1 MPFLDLGGL
10 TLALGLMT
18 FLAAGTVKGTLG
30 IGLPLVAVP
39 LLATV
44 LDLPTAVALMVVPV
58 LASNIV
64 QALQGK
70 QKIATFR
77 RFFPLLLTLIPGTII
92 AAQFLSSVNLRT
104 GSLVLGVIVVLF
116 SLSQLVR
123 FDFEINKTQERYLN
137 PIVGLVAGFLGG
149 LSNLFG
155 PPLIMYLV
163 TLKLEKDDFVTTI
176 GLLFVIAATTFY
188 ATLATVGILSV
199 ENAAGSLVAAIPVMA
214 GVFIGSRLRDRIH
227 QKTFERVLMVV
238 LIVVGLNLI
247 RRGWFG

>member
-58 LASNIV
+58 LTSNII

-77 RFFPLLLTLIPGTII
+77 RFFPLLLTLIPSTII

-123 FDFEINKTQERYLN
+123 FNFEINKTQERYLN
-137 PIVGLVAGFLGG
+137 PVVGLVAGFLGG
-149 LSNLFG
+149 VSNLFG

-176 GLLFVIAATTFY
+176 GLLFVIAAATFY
-188 ATLATVGILSV
+188 TTLATAGILSL
-199 ENAAGSLVAAIPVMA
+199 ENAVGSLVAAIPVMA
-214 GVFIGSRLRDRIH
+214 GVFIGTRLRNRIN
-227 QKTFERVLMVV
+227 QKTFERVLLVI

-247 RRGWFG
+247 RRGWLG

>member
-1 MPFLDLGGL
+1 MPFIDLGGL
-10 TLALGLMT
+10 TLALGLLT

-44 LDLPTAVALMVVPV
+44 FDLPTAVALMVVPV
-58 LASNIV
+58 LASNII
-64 QALQGK
+64 QALKGK
-70 QKIATFR
+70 RKIATFR
-77 RFFPLLLTLIPGTII
+77 RFLPLLLTLIPGTVI

-116 SLSQLVR
+116 SLFQLVR
-123 FDFEINKTQERYLN
+123 FDFEVNKKHERYLN
-137 PIVGLVAGFLGG
+137 PIVGLFAGFLGG

-176 GLLFVIAATTFY
+176 GFLFVIAAATLYT
-188 ATLATVGILSV
+188 TLATVGILSL
-199 ENAAGSLVAAIPVMA
+199 ENATASLVAAIPVMA
-214 GVFIGSRLRDRIH
+214 GVFIGTRLRDRIH
-227 QKTFERVLMVV
+227 QKTFERALMIV
-238 LIVVGLNLI
+238 LIFVGLNLI
-247 RRGWFG
+247 RRGWLG

>member
-1 MPFLDLGGL
+1 MSFLELGGL
-10 TLALGLMT
+10 TLALGLLT

-58 LASNIV
+58 LTSNII

-70 QKIATFR
+70 RKIETLK
-77 RFFPLLLTLIPGTII
+77 RFFPLLLTLVPGAIV
-92 AAQFLSSVNLRT
+92 AAQFLSSVDLRT

-116 SLSQLVR
+116 SLSQLFR
-123 FDFEINKTQERYLN
+123 FQFAISAAQERFLN
-137 PIVGLVAGFLGG
+137 PAVGLVAGFLGG

-163 TLKLEKDDFVTTI
+163 ALKLEKDDFVTTI
-176 GLLFVIAATTFY
+176 GLLFVIASLTLYSTF
-188 ATLATVGILSV
+188 AVVGVLTFD
-199 ENAAGSLVAAIPVMA
+199 NAIGSLIAAVPVMA
-214 GVFIGSRLRDRIH
+214 GVFIGTRLRSRIP

-238 LIVVGLNLI
+238 LILVGLNLI
-247 RRGWFG
+247 RRGLLG

>member
-1 MPFLDLGGL
+1 VPFLDLGGL
-10 TLALGLMT
+10 TLALGLLT

-58 LASNIV
+58 LTSNII
-64 QALQGK
+64 QAFQGK
-70 QKIATFR
+70 RKIATLR
-77 RFFPLLLTLIPGTII
+77 RFFPLLLALILGTVI
-92 AAQFLSSVNLRT
+92 AAQFLSSVDLRT

-123 FDFEINKTQERYLN
+123 VQFEISQTQERYLN

-163 TLKLEKDDFVTTI
+163 ALKLEKDDFVTTI
-176 GLLFVIAATTFY
+176 GLLFVVASGTFY
-188 ATLATVGILSV
+188 TTLATVGVLSL

-214 GVFIGSRLRDRIH
+214 GVFFGTRLRTRIH

-238 LIVVGLNLI
+238 LVVVGLNLI
-247 RRGWFG
+247 RRGVFA

>member
-1 MPFLDLGGL
+1 MPFLDLGGV
-10 TLALGLMT
+10 TLALGLLT

-58 LASNIV
+58 LTSNII

-70 QKIATFR
+70 RKIETLR
-77 RFFPLLLTLIPGTII
+77 RFFPLLLTLVPGAIV
-92 AAQFLSSVNLRT
+92 AAQFLSSVDLRT
-104 GSLVLGVIVVLF
+104 GSLVLGIIVVLF

-123 FDFEINKTQERYLN
+123 VQFEINKRQERYLN
-137 PIVGLVAGFLGG
+137 PAVGLVAGFLGG

-163 TLKLEKDDFVTTI
+163 ALKLEKDAFVTTI
-176 GLLFVIAATTFY
+176 GLLFVVAS
-188 ATLATVGILSV
+188 ATLYTTLAAVGVLTFD
-199 ENAAGSLVAAIPVMA
+199 NAVGSLVAAIPVMA
-214 GVFIGSRLRDRIH
+214 GVFIGTRLRSRIP

-238 LIVVGLNLI
+238 LILVGLNLI
-247 RRGWFG
+247 RRALLG

>member
-1 MPFLDLGGL
+1 VPFLDLGGV
-10 TLALGLMT
+10 TLALGLLT

-58 LASNIV
+58 LTSNII

-70 QKIATFR
+70 RKIETLR
-77 RFFPLLLTLIPGTII
+77 RFFPLLLTLVPGAIV
-92 AAQFLSSVNLRT
+92 AAQFLSSVDLRT
-104 GSLVLGVIVVLF
+104 GSLVLGIIVVLF

-123 FDFEINKTQERYLN
+123 VQFEINKRQERYLN
-137 PIVGLVAGFLGG
+137 PAVGLVAGFLGG

-163 TLKLEKDDFVTTI
+163 ALKLEKDAFVTTI
-176 GLLFVIAATTFY
+176 GLLFVVAS
-188 ATLATVGILSV
+188 ATLYTTLAAVGVLTFD
-199 ENAAGSLVAAIPVMA
+199 NAVGSLVAAIPVMA
-214 GVFIGSRLRDRIH
+214 GVFIGTRLRSRIP

-238 LIVVGLNLI
+238 LILVGLNLI
-247 RRGWFG
+247 RRALLG

>member
-1 MPFLDLGGL
+1 MPFLDLGGV
-10 TLALGLMT
+10 TLALGLLT
-18 FLAAGTVKGTLG
+18 FLVAGTVKGTLG

-58 LASNIV
+58 LTSNII

-70 QKIATFR
+70 RKIETLR
-77 RFFPLLLTLIPGTII
+77 RFFPLLLTLVPGAII
-92 AAQFLSSVNLRT
+92 AAQFLSSVDLRT
-104 GSLVLGVIVVLF
+104 GSLVLGIIVVLF

-123 FDFEINKTQERYLN
+123 VQFEINKRQERYLN
-137 PIVGLVAGFLGG
+137 PAVGLVAGFLGG

-163 TLKLEKDDFVTTI
+163 ALKLEKDAFVTTI
-176 GLLFVIAATTFY
+176 GLLFVVAS
-188 ATLATVGILSV
+188 ATLYTTLAAVGVLTFD
-199 ENAAGSLVAAIPVMA
+199 NAVGSLVAAIPVMA
-214 GVFIGSRLRDRIH
+214 GVFIGTRLRSRIP

-238 LIVVGLNLI
+238 LILVGLNLI
-247 RRGWFG
+247 RRALLG